1 MNGYSSFLL
10 IAPGKLRPVA
20 KKKREVEVVWG
31 RIAHQSL
38 YSVPYVPAQRES
50 KNAARTKERST
61 TVVAQTLL
69 RSAQSAYLSLV
80 DAVADNIVL

>member
-69 RSAQSAYLSLV
+69 CSAYLSLV